1 MKKQFLVLAG
11 IGFSALFANG
21 AETYSA
27 MAETSCSAIPSSV
40 LFEKQTWT
48 EIQSDISC
56 GITTL
61 IIPVG
66 GTEQSG
72 PYIAVGKHNTRVM
85 EIAQRIA
92 EKSGKTLVAPVVSY
106 VPEGGISPRTSHMKF
121 PGTITVP
128 TDVFEKLIASAAKS
142 FQVQGFRLIVFI
154 GDHGGYQKSLDKVA
168 TQLNK
173 EWSGTQAQ
181 ALYVKQY
188 YSVIPH
194 QYTQWL
200 SQHGYAKDVGMHA
213 DISDTSLM
221 LAIDPTMVR
230 LDALQKSGPPSSAQ
244 GIYGGD
250 PRKASASLGLV
261 GVNMQITAAVSAIND
276 ARNK

>member
-1 MKKQFLVLAG
+1 MKKSFFSLAI

-21 AETYSA
+21 AETRNA
-27 MAETSCSAIPSSV
+27 VAETACSALPSSV

-48 EIQSDISC
+48 EIQSDIAC
-56 GITTL
+56 GVTTI

-85 EIAQRIA
+85 DIAQKIA

-121 PGTITVP
+121 PGTITIP
-128 TDVFEKLIASAAKS
+128 ADVFEKLMASAAKS

-173 EWSGTQAQ
+173 EWFGTQAQ

-194 QYTQWL
+194 QYAQWL

-230 LDALQKSGPPSSAQ
+230 LDALQKSGTPSSVQ

-250 PRKASASLGLV
+250 PRKASASLGQI
-261 GVNMQITAAVSAIND
+261 GINMQITAAISAIND